1 MSARSSPAALRNR
14 EPIADTLAPFLP
26 DSGRVLMIAEGS
38 GEHAVH
44 FSARFPGLA
53 WLPSDPD
60 PQARA
65 SIEAHRAD
73 AAFANLEA
81 PIDLDAAAH
90 GWPVQGP
97 LEAITCINMIHIS
110 PWASTEGLMR
120 GASKTLADRGL
131 LYLYGPYRRG
141 RVPLIPSNAA
151 FDESLKGRNAA
162 WGLRELDDVVALANR
177 YGLALRLVEEMP
189 ANNLSVIFRRQ

>member
-44 FSARFPGLA
+44 FAARFSSLT

-60 PQARA
+60 PQARG
-65 SIEAHRAD
+65 SIEAHRTD
-73 AAFANLEA
+73 AGLANLEA
-81 PIDLDAAAH
+81 AIDLDAAAQD
-90 GWPVQGP
+90 WPIRGSF
-97 LEAITCINMIHIS
+97 EAITCINMIHIS
-110 PWASTEGLMR
+110 PWASTEGLLR
-120 GASKTLADRGL
+120 GASKSLADGGV

-141 RVPLIPSNAA
+141 GVPLAPSNAA
-151 FDESLKGRNAA
+151 FDESLKSRNAD